1 MAILYRIRS
10 SYLSPTQSGRQ
21 FPRTSTQTCAKVVT
35 GGRGTM
41 SPGLFP
47 LNFAATCIQL
57 SEGTFQ
63 LNILHL
69 HRNDSSETKV
79 GSVVYRSVMLQTAAF
94 MLRQRWFRSEM
105 FQTRVYKELN
115 PVERLNKPID
125 WHDGN

>member
-1 MAILYRIRS
+1 
-10 SYLSPTQSGRQ
+10 
-21 FPRTSTQTCAKVVT
+21 
-35 GGRGTM
+35 M